1 MSDLDNKLEL
11 NNIEG
16 LRVLKMTKLDYS
28 RKIIEILRGNMSIFP
43 ILLEDLE
50 VTKDDFFDYLL
61 GNKEIDITFYDQ
73 TLVSLLEMVSKK
85 ELGSSK

>member
-28 RKIIEILRGNMSIFP
+28 RKIIEILRGNMSFFP

-73 TLVSLLEMVSKK
+73 TLVSLLEMVKHKKK
-85 ELGSSK
+85 ELGK

>member
-73 TLVSLLEMVSKK
+73 TLVSLLEMVKHKKK
-85 ELGSSK
+85 ELGK